1 VQTAD
6 KQSDYQREPRVLL
19 HDLMT
24 RAAGYIPGGRRRPAE
39 LRRKFRRRRLSADR
53 LSRATAAVEDKQ
65 FAGSV
70 CIWAGLY
77 MGCGPLPG
85 WALGLCTYGTPP
97 EPGLVPP
104 HLGWGQAEA

>member
-1 VQTAD
+1 
-6 KQSDYQREPRVLL
+6 
-19 HDLMT
+19 M
-24 RAAGYIPGGRRRPAE
+24 
-39 LRRKFRRRRLSADR
+39 FRRRRLSADR

-70 CIWAGLY
+70 CIWAGMY

-97 EPGLVPP
+97 EPGLSLVDVLPP
-104 HLGWGQAEA
+104 SHKQSAKCNL